1 MEIKG
6 GNINMKN
13 RKILALISALLVVS
27 IIAFT
32 GCGKTKEVS
41 TAKPVTK
48 ELRMLTAVTGG
59 KDEAEMKLFKEKLE
73 KATGLK
79 ITIDKPASDYDN
91 VMTQKLQS
99 GEKYDLIYMGQEQ
112 LPYLVQQGALTD
124 ITGLVQKSKILGDTK
139 NIPQSEWDAIKVN
152 GKIYAGFNKK
162 EVHRVVN
169 VNSVLAQKAGINVNS
184 IEPTLDG
191 YYQVFK
197 KIKAN
202 NDNGAKAKDF
212 YAFNTAITQMYDFQP
227 WFSTLGL
234 KGGIVLKDG
243 KKIVPWSTDEA
254 APVWDWLHKLYA
266 EGLMDKD
273 ALTDTTKELRNKYQ
287 SSKTGII
294 VDWAA
299 WTGLYNVNAGNQY
312 PNEFKAVPLP
322 GTKSPDGKYMLT
334 RGGASLWGVPANAQN
349 VSGAIKVLEYFA
361 TQEGGELL
369 SIGIEGNDYTKNG
382 SNYKLTDTG
391 IKHAA
396 DHGAPVPISSNFK
409 NPIGWNPGF
418 QDAMKYLKYASI
430 EQAFPETPKY
440 SEIVAKHAA
449 KIIKGDVS
457 TKEGLANMRNELKQA
472 GVID

>member
-1 MEIKG
+1 
-6 GNINMKN
+6 MKE
-13 RKILALISALLVVS
+13 RKILALISAAILVSTSV
-27 IIAFT
+27 FT
-32 GCGKTKEVS
+32 GCSKTKEVPTVKTES
-41 TAKPVTK
+41 K
-48 ELRMLTAVTGG
+48 EVRMLAAVTGG

-73 KATGLK
+73 KATGLT
-79 ITIDKPASDYDN
+79 IIIDKPASDYDN

-99 GEKYDLIYMGQEQ
+99 GEKYDLIYCGQDQ

-124 ITGLVQKSKILGDTK
+124 ITTLVQKSKILGDTA
-139 NIPQSEWDAIKVN
+139 NIPQAEWNSIKVD

-169 VNSVLAQKAGINVNS
+169 VNSVVAEKAGIDVS
-184 IEPTLDG
+184 KIEPKLDG
-191 YYQVFK
+191 YYQALK
-197 KIKAN
+197 KIKAF

-212 YAFNTAITQMYDFQP
+212 YAFNASIVKMYDFQP

-254 APVWDWLHKLYA
+254 APVWEWLHKLYA

-273 ALTDTTKELRNKYQ
+273 ALTDSTKELRNKYQ
-287 SSKTGII
+287 SSKTGIV

-299 WTGLYNVNAGNQY
+299 WTGLYNVNAGANY

-334 RGGASLWGVPANAQN
+334 RGSASLWSVPVNAQN

-369 SIGIEGNDYTKNG
+369 SVGIEGNDYTKDG
-382 SNYKLTDTG
+382 SKYTLTDTG
-391 IKHAA
+391 KKHAG
-396 DHGAPVPISSNFK
+396 DHGAPVPISSKFK

-418 QDAMKYLKYASI
+418 EDAMKYLQYASI
-430 EQAFPETPKY
+430 EKSFPETPKY
-440 SEIVAKHAA
+440 SEVVAKHAA

-457 TKEGLANMRNELKQA
+457 VKAGLANMRTELKQA